1 MQWTTIPGPSHAMAQ
16 WTVRNWRV
24 TMGGGMLL
32 LLVGC
37 SDATTRVKTPKQD
50 PKQDPGQAVATLDQS
65 GKANFFTEAFNGPN
79 LPASFE
85 TAPLPSAQN
94 AIFSGSDVSFLGVTR
109 GYMRTVGAN
118 YFGIDFVAEITVTI
132 SAGAPGVGL
141 HSSGFIGLGQGNSGN
156 WGEPDQIPTIYMRV
170 TPDPEPTDTDPEFSE
185 VQVIINACS
194 HRAGGAEQSLLY
206 DGETT
211 LVDDGGTSA
220 DNEGLIRIGDG
231 SHEIGNGTHRLR
243 MAWDAEAR
251 AATFSVD
258 ADYTGETFSADFTSV
273 PVPYVKGK
281 VYGGL
286 DNKNAHIFFGGAE
299 GVKFDD
305 FSIVPG
311 GGAEPDSDADS
322 G

>member
-1 MQWTTIPGPSHAMAQ
+1 M
-16 WTVRNWRV
+16 NWRAA
-24 TMGGGMLL
+24 TNWRAAAAASALFF
-32 LLVGC
+32 LVGC
-37 SDATTRVKTPKQD
+37 GDAPTRVGAPKQGPD
-50 PKQDPGQAVATLDQS
+50 QAIATLDKD
-65 GKANFFTEAFNGPN
+65 GVTGEPDFFTEDFNGPT

-109 GYMRTVGAN
+109 GYMRTIDAN
-118 YFGIDFVAEITVTI
+118 YFGIDFFAEITVTV

-156 WGEPDQIPTIYMRV
+156 WGEPDQIPTIYMRI

-211 LVDDGGTSA
+211 LVDDGGTSV
-220 DNEGLIRIGDG
+220 DDGGNVQIGDG

-243 MAWDAEAR
+243 LAWDAEAR

-258 ADYTGETFSADFTSV
+258 ADYTGETFTADFTSS
-273 PVPYVKGK
+273 PVHYVKGK

-305 FSIVPG
+305 FSVEPG
-311 GGAEPDSDADS
+311 DEVESDSNGDADS
-322 G
+322 GLP